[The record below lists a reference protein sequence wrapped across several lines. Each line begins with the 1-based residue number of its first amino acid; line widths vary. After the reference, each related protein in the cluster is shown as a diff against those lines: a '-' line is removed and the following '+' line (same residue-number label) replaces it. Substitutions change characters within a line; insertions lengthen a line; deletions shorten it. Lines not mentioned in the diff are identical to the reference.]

1 MSPLAEFAF
10 DLLRF
15 GAIAAALGAPVWIH
29 GMRED
34 LHDTVRRFVVAAG
47 MVAIGC
53 ALLSWGSNALI
64 SRCLDAGNTDCLD
77 YGTRGMQVL
86 ALGSYGLV
94 SALRSVSIWR
104 NERS

>member
-10 DLLRF
+10 DAIVF
-15 GAIAAALGAPVWIH
+15 GAIATALGAPVVIL
-29 GMRED
+29 GLREG

-47 MVAIGC
+47 VVAIGC
-53 ALLSWGSNALI
+53 ALLSWGSNGLI

-94 SALRSVSIWR
+94 SAIRSVSIWR